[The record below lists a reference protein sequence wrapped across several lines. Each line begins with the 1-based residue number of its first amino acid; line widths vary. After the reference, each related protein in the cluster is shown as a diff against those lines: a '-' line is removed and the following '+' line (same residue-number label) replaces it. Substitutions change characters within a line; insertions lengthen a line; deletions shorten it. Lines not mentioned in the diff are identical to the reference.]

1 MLREASSIPIM
12 TLNLNSYS
20 FILMNFA
27 TSLIEDTLV
36 SSSLAGSNFVSAPI
50 KLNSNMEFTNL
61 GNGGYPLKI
70 K

>member
-1 MLREASSIPIM
+1 M

-27 TSLIEDTLV
+27 TSSIENTLV
-36 SSSLAGSNFVSAPI
+36 SSSLAGSNFASALI
-50 KLNSNMEFTNL
+50 KLNSNMEFANL